1 MQSAEDL
8 IRLSQL
14 VRVTATALLK
24 HLRQQAEA
32 NEPFELDPQAYET
45 AKQEMGM
52 AFQALVRA
60 AHALGIEQNPPK

>member
-1 MQSAEDL
+1 MQSAEEL

-24 HLRQQAEA
+24 HLREEA
-32 NEPFELDPQAYET
+32 SGSETLQVDADDYET
-45 AKQEMGM
+45 AKRELGM

-60 AHALGIEQNPPK
+60 AHALGIEQKPRA